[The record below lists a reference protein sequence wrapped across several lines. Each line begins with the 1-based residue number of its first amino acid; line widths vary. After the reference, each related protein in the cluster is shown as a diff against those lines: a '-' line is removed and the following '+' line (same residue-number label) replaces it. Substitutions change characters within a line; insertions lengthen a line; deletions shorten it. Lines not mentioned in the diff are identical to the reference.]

1 MGVHAWGQNEI
12 DLTTAHGLLTAT
24 ATAPYQALI
33 EIDYVANAFEVDE
46 MKHYVGFNNIL
57 SFNNIH
63 HTHAARVTAVQ
74 RYPDGGQLGFARSP
88 ARAMHP
94 HGGASYV
101 RMSRRS

>member
-74 RYPDGGQLGFARSP
+74 RYPDGGHNWVSP
-88 ARAMHP
+88 AHRR
-94 HGGASYV
+94 V
-101 RMSRRS
+101 RCTPMVVHRTFG